1 MKAGVKAGMTAR
13 RIGALLTTIAVYHAA
28 MADSASPWSAS
39 PRIEV
44 FTLSTVPLNNVR
56 GATVHVLDSVALLE
70 QQLSAN
76 LPSDPQQAR
85 AMAAQRMAALG
96 PQLRLRAGAGAASL
110 ARAAQLGIN
119 QVPAIVFDGRSVV
132 YGVTDVDVARRIFD
146 MRAGHPGAKR

>member
-13 RIGALLTTIAVYHAA
+13 CLGELLATIAVHHAA
-28 MADSASPWSAS
+28 MADGASPWSAS

-44 FTLSTVPLNNVR
+44 FTLSTVPLTNVR
-56 GATVHVLDSVALLE
+56 RATVHLLDSVALLE

-96 PQLRLRAGAGAASL
+96 PQLRIRAGAGAAGL
-110 ARAAQLGIN
+110 ARAAQLGVS

-132 YGVTDVDVARRIFD
+132 YGVTDVDAARRIFD
-146 MRAGHPGAKR
+146 MQATQPGTKR